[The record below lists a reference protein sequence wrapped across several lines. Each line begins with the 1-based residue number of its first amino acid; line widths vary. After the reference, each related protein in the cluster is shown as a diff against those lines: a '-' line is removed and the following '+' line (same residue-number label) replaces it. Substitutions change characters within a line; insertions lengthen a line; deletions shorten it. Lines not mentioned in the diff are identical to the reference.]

1 MESIN
6 SYEEYKN
13 TLDLNSVKKIIFRHI
28 GEDLFLD
35 DIIKFNNL
43 EKINVEQMFI
53 KNIETIHYMCEHVKK
68 IKCLIRYDDVFISIK
83 KKAKLKLSII
93 GAENEV
99 CLLKLC
105 NYLPNNID
113 TLLFWNGLLQKTK
126 LENLPST
133 LKKIIIVQEKEEP
146 YLPILDKLCNI
157 KLPNNCKIKL
167 MTEVYF
173 GIRFNDYYFKKN
185 RCNYNVTSTNGK
197 IIVEYIPKKK
207 YKNTIST
214 DFFNSPSV
222 AK

>member
-13 TLDLNSVKKIIFRHI
+13 TLDLNSVKKIIFCHMDR
-28 GEDLFLD
+28 DLFLD
-35 DIIKFNNL
+35 DIVKFNNL
-43 EKINVEQMFI
+43 EKINIETMFI
-53 KNIETIHYMCEHVKK
+53 KNIETIHYICEKIKK
-68 IKCLIRYDDVFISIK
+68 LKCLIHCNDVFISITK
-83 KKAKLKLSII
+83 KKKLKLNII
-93 GAENEV
+93 GADNEV

-113 TLLFWNGLLQKTK
+113 TLLFCNGLLQKTK
-126 LENLPST
+126 FENLPST

-146 YLPILDKLCNI
+146 YLPILDKLHNI
-157 KLPNNCKIKL
+157 KLPNNSKIKL

-185 RCNYNVTSTNGK
+185 RSSHNIMLIKDK

-207 YKNTIST
+207 YKNAINTTKI
-214 DFFNSPSV
+214 FIKN
-222 AK
+222 